1 MMQPHSII
9 SATGDAPVP
18 NRTNG
23 SKTALDQLLGG
34 KSRILRTK
42 LDVLALEMSERF
54 RIWDRNLERIDR
66 DKERVTEI
74 AERISRLANYH
85 LRDHREKSE
94 LYEELANLETERRSQ
109 DVECWRDIVMVMRD
123 FLGVWEAH
131 EQAKARAIFLDY
143 AGPGTA

>member
-1 MMQPHSII
+1 MDRYYNFSTPPD
-9 SATGDAPVP
+9 TPAPKP
-18 NRTNG
+18 TNG

-42 LDVLALEMSERF
+42 LDVLALEMKERL

-85 LRDHREKSE
+85 FRDHREKSE

>member
-1 MMQPHSII
+1 MDRYSNF
-9 SATGDAPVP
+9 SAAPDTP
-18 NRTNG
+18 DPDRTNG

-42 LDVLALEMSERF
+42 LDVLALEMRERF

-94 LYEELANLETERRSQ
+94 LYEELANLEAERRSQ